1 MLVGMCWW
9 LMADGWGGEGC
20 KKYIS
25 VMVAF

>member
-1 MLVGMCWW
+1 MLVGMYWW
-9 LMADGWGGEGC
+9 LMAGGWGGKGY